1 MTVVDVE
8 LVAALAGKLG
18 PLELGGDGVV
28 EAQLGH
34 LVGELE
40 EEQVGDLL
48 DVVAVTNPRVLEDVG
63 VVPDFGG
70 DGGGVVVAHLL
81 RWGVVL
87 GCF

>member
-1 MTVVDVE
+1 MDFE

-18 PLELGGDGVV
+18 PLKLGGYGVV

-48 DVVAVTNPRVLEDVG
+48 DPAAAGP
-63 VVPDFGG
+63 
-70 DGGGVVVAHLL
+70 
-81 RWGVVL
+81 
-87 GCF
+87 